1 MPQRPI
7 RSARTQEG
15 HTPMK
20 AAILLTSGGLD
31 STTVAYQLVR
41 DGVDVW
47 PLFFDY
53 GQHCVEVEWSRLQ
66 EVLPREVRQPER
78 VCIAGI
84 FQGSNSR
91 LIREADL
98 WRDRVEDDDLY
109 VPYRTMVFFAA
120 AAARA
125 QTLDILDV
133 YTGFINSNHAKE
145 IDCTSDFMNKLDQLT
160 ANIGPVRFTSPY
172 RYSSKADVMRAAVVL
187 GVPVGRTYSCQASSA
202 FPCGACPNCV
212 ERLRALSEAGVV

>member
-1 MPQRPI
+1 LK
-7 RSARTQEG
+7 TVL
-15 HTPMK
+15 
-20 AAILLTSGGLD
+20 LLTSGGLD
-31 STTVAYQLVR
+31 STTVAYQLIR
-41 DGVDVW
+41 DGADVW

-53 GQHCVEVEWSRLQ
+53 GQHCAEVEWSRIQ
-66 EVLPREVRQPER
+66 EVLPPQVRRPER

-84 FQGSNSR
+84 FKGSQSR

-98 WRDRVEDDDLY
+98 WRDDVKDEDLY
-109 VPYRTMVFFAA
+109 VPYRTMLFFAA

-125 QTLDILDV
+125 QTLNILDV

-145 IDCTSDFMNKLDQLT
+145 IDCTSEFMNQLDELS
-160 ANIGPVRFTSPY
+160 ANVGAVRFTSPF
-172 RYSSKADVMRAAVVL
+172 RFSSKADVVRTAVAL